1 MVFRYCLAQAF
12 GNVVFPPYSEAF
24 GRKKLYVISAA
35 LFSGFSIM
43 IAAVPSMGAMVAG
56 RALTGLV
63 SAVPTVIVTGS
74 IEDMFNARDRIWLV
88 FAYMVVANFAVASGP
103 VMSGYITAQ
112 LGWLVGWCSYITMC
126 WSE

>member
-1 MVFRYCLAQAF
+1 MVFRYCLAQAL
-12 GNVVFPPYSEAF
+12 GNVIFPPYSEAF
-24 GRKKLYVISAA
+24 GRKRLYVISAA

-56 RALTGLV
+56 RVLTGLV

-112 LGWLVGWCSYITMC
+112 LGWSVGCCS
-126 WSE
+126 